1 MVVQVFAECHVGVG
15 FSGRLVNMFEDNC
28 ELLQTSTEHVELGR
42 IREIRNWKL
51 RK

>member
-28 ELLQTSTEHVELGR
+28 ELLQTSTLDESEKY
-42 IREIRNWKL
+42 EIGN
-51 RK
+51 